1 MADIQTTYSLT
12 YKDGLYFKKSG
23 DAFSKPNAC
32 NLVKGQLEKGGYKVT
47 LVPVGDKW
55 ALRILSLDKTEPVKI
70 SEVEKD
76 EVVEQPETGSN
87 EKSIEALRKEVADL
101 EERKALE
108 ERLAE
113 LKGNGKEPELSRG
126 SCPSGRPKRKPFIR
140 NVLDFPESAGYVRR
154 VVNDV
159 EDGMRVRQFIEDDWE
174 IDPDQTAKVSSDGD
188 LNYVGEDGITVSKPS
203 QFGTAVSRHVGT
215 DAQGKSIK
223 GVLLRKRKDWYDEDQ
238 MEKQAVEDAKMA
250 NLLTPP
256 KGLRPADREAKYA
269 LQVDG
274 YESEADRRI

>member
-70 SEVEKD
+70 SEVEK
-76 EVVEQPETGSN
+76 ETVAEIPETGDF
-87 EKSIEALRKEVADL
+87 EKSIEDLRKEVAAL

-113 LKGNGKEPELSRG
+113 LKSNGKGPELSRG
-126 SCPSGRPKRKPFIR
+126 SRPSGRPKRKPFIR

-159 EDGMRVRQFIEDDWE
+159 EDGMRVKQFLEDDWE
-174 IDPDQTAKVSSDGD
+174 IDPDHTAKVDSDGD
-188 LNYVGEDGITVSKPS
+188 VNKPS
-203 QFGTAVSRHVGT
+203 QFGSAVSRHVGT

-238 MEKQAVEDAKMA
+238 MEKQATEDAKMA

-256 KGLRPADREAKYA
+256 KGLRPADKEARYA

>member
-1 MADIQTTYSLT
+1 MADIQTTYGLT
-12 YKDGLYFKKSG
+12 YKDGLYYKKNK

-55 ALRILSLDKTEPVKI
+55 ALRILSLDKTEQAPI
-70 SEVEKD
+70 SEVA
-76 EVVEQPETGSN
+76 EQAVAEIPETGSG
-87 EKSIEALRKEVADL
+87 ERSIEDLRKEVADL
-101 EERKALE
+101 EERKQLE

-113 LKGNGKEPELSRG
+113 LKGNGTEPKLSRG
-126 SCPSGRPKRKPFIR
+126 SRPAGRPKRKPFIR
-140 NVLDFPESAGYVRR
+140 NVLDFPESPGYVRR

-159 EDGMRVRQFIEDDWE
+159 EDGMRVRQFLEEDWE
-174 IDPDQTAKVSSDGD
+174 IDPDQNAKVDSDGD
-188 LNYVGEDGITVSKPS
+188 VNRPS
-203 QFGTAVSRHVGT
+203 QMGSAISRHVGT

-223 GVLLRKRKDWYDEDQ
+223 GVLLRKRKDWYLEDQ
-238 MEKQAVEDAKMA
+238 VEKQATEDAKMA

-256 KGLRPADREAKYA
+256 KGLRPADRDAKYA
-269 LQVDG
+269 LQVEG